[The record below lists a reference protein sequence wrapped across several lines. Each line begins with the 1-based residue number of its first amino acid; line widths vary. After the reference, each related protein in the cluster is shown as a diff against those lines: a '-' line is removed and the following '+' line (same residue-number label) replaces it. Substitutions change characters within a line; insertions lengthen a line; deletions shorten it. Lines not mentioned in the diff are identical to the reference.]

1 MVTKAEI
8 DRKAAE
14 IAARREKEGR
24 AHKEKKDYLGR
35 LKRAGE
41 SVVKKAGP
49 ALKHAAEQGATWYKE
64 NAGKRKS
71 KGSIMASLNRMSTYD
86 PFGSPRSR
94 KKTAKKKSPR
104 RRR

>member
-14 IAARREKEGR
+14 IVARREKEGQVR
-24 AHKEKKDYLGR
+24 EEKRDYLGR
-35 LKRAGE
+35 LRRAG
-41 SVVKKAGP
+41 KR
-49 ALKHAAEQGATWYKE
+49 AAEQGAKWYKE
-64 NAGKRKS
+64 NAGKGG
-71 KGSIMASLNRMSTYD
+71 KGRGGMMASLNRMSTYD

-94 KKTAKKKSPR
+94 KKTPKKKSPR